1 METHKIAFFCSASL
15 HSSFKVGGLAP
26 AATHLAEHLAARGHE
41 VHYFTRGAPGDATE
55 INNVHYHYC
64 LPFGD
69 NIVEYCR
76 TMSNMLTDAFR
87 ACDTPAFDILN
98 FH

>member
-1 METHKIAFFCSASL
+1 METLKIAFFCWESL

-55 INNVHYHYC
+55 INDVHYHYC

-87 ACDTPAFDILN
+87 ACDTRGVRYPQLP
-98 FH
+98 